1 MQVPAAP
8 RPVLVILEGIHDLE
22 VFLRMSQRLASL
34 RPDIPDLAA
43 WLAQGRILL
52 VPTGG
57 GHGGDWAR
65 RFQGLGCR
73 EFHLLDRETGAETER
88 RQQAVRLV
96 NDRPDCQGFL
106 TSKRA
111 LENYLHAQAISQA
124 GGGEITVTD
133 DACVGTELARHR
145 YELTPQ
151 PRPWSELLRRSKRR
165 LIYRTKRW
173 LNHAA
178 IDEMTPEL
186 LAQRDPA
193 GEVLSWLS
201 VISQLVT
208 EAATSSCS

>member
-1 MQVPAAP
+1 MQVRAAP
-8 RPVLVILEGIHDLE
+8 RPVLVLLEGNNDLE
-22 VFLRMSQRLASL
+22 FFLRLSRRLSAR
-34 RPDIPDLAA
+34 RPEIPDLAA
-43 WLAQGRILL
+43 WHAQGRILF

-73 EFHLLDRETGAETER
+73 EFHLLDRETGAETVR

-96 NDRPDCQGFL
+96 NDRPDCRGFL

-133 DACVGTELARHR
+133 DAGIGTELARHW

-151 PRPWSELLRRSKRR
+151 LRPWSELLPRIKRRLTYRSKRG
-165 LIYRTKRW
+165 
-173 LNHAA
+173 LNHEA
-178 IDEMTPEL
+178 IDAMTTEL
-186 LAQRDPA
+186 LAQTRSR
-193 GEVLSWLS
+193 G
-201 VISQLVT
+201 
-208 EAATSSCS
+208 